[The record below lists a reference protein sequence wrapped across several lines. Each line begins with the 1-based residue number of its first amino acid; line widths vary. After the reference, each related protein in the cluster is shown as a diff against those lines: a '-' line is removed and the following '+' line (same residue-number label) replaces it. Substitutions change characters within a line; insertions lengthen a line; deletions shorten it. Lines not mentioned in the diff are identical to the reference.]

1 MCRRAVTVQPLPCL
15 RALVCVGLGGR
26 HGFVRAPAAI
36 AGSAAP
42 RAVPHRPFDLRA
54 DLLSRERSG
63 PGRVGHVG
71 SCGRALRHLVLGR
84 CNERGA
90 DHDGGGRKR
99 AAGCEDGISAHGE
112 PRELLMDS
120 RLHSR
125 DRVLTRCGLEDD
137 QLVIEVT
144 RRLVE
149 NLPMKIL
156 VIEDEVRLAEYL
168 RKGLSESGYVVD
180 LAHDGIDGLHLAVE
194 GTYDLIV
201 LDVMLPGRDGFEV
214 LAELRRQR
222 RTPVLMLTARDAVED
237 KVKGL
242 TGGADD
248 YLVKPFSFSE
258 LSARVQAL
266 LRRGGGDREGQLPT
280 SLRLADLEVDLARRK
295 ATRAGKRLELTPKEF
310 NLLSLLL
317 RRRGEVLSRTV
328 MAEQVWDINFDSDTN
343 VVEVAVR
350 RLRAKLDEPFEVKLI
365 HTVRGMGYVM
375 EERQE

>member
-1 MCRRAVTVQPLPCL
+1 M
-15 RALVCVGLGGR
+15 
-26 HGFVRAPAAI
+26 
-36 AGSAAP
+36 
-42 RAVPHRPFDLRA
+42 
-54 DLLSRERSG
+54 
-63 PGRVGHVG
+63 
-71 SCGRALRHLVLGR
+71 
-84 CNERGA
+84 
-90 DHDGGGRKR
+90 
-99 AAGCEDGISAHGE
+99 
-112 PRELLMDS
+112 
-120 RLHSR
+120 

-137 QLVIEVT
+137 QVVIEET

-310 NLLSLLL
+310 NLLVLLL

-328 MAEQVWDINFDSDTN
+328 MAEQVWDINFDGATN
-343 VVEVAVR
+343 VVGVAVR
-350 RLRAKLDEPFEVKLI
+350 RRRAKRDEPFEFKLI